1 MINKA
6 GDEEVL
12 SGKLILSLMAELQ
25 VHLLR
30 AASNE
35 VNEQL

>member
-12 SGKLILSLMAELQ
+12 FGKLILSLMAELQ